1 MSFFKKEEK
10 TEQVIEVEEL
20 DELRLKVKNTRMP
33 AQVEEAAFLEIDK
46 LEKSS
51 RSSAEYTIGINYL
64 DYLTALP
71 WNKATVD
78 NLDIQRAEKIL
89 NEEHHGLEE
98 IKERILEHLAVRI
111 MKVSRKFEILVVDD
125 ESRVRKNLK
134 YVLTKEGYGVTT
146 AKNGMEALNI
156 LRDRKM
162 DIIIT
167 DLKMDQVDGMELLEK
182 ARIADP
188 EVKVIMITGYAS
200 IASYKEAL
208 DKGSFNYITKPFE
221 LDEIR
226 NTVSKALY
234 PKTIGLISKGPIL
247 CFAGP
252 PGTGKTSLGRGI
264 ARSLGKKFIRISL
277 AGVKDEAEIR
287 GHRRSYVGAMPGRI
301 VQEIKRSESSNP
313 VFLLDELDKI
323 GQDFKGDPAS
333 ALLEVLDPQQNSR
346 FLDHYLDVPFDLSG
360 VMFIAT
366 ANTVDLIPGPLL
378 DRLEVLHLSGYTED
392 EKEQIAVNHLIPK
405 AIDASGLENN
415 QPKFSSEAIQMIIRE
430 YTREAGLRNFQRQL
444 DSICRKLARK
454 ILKENGKQG
463 PIKISP
469 ESVRKYL
476 GPRKFF
482 FEVAEAKD
490 RIGTV
495 TGLAWTESGG
505 EIIFIEATIMKGK
518 SDLILTGSL
527 GDVMKESA
535 QAALSY
541 IRSNTKILN
550 IPEDFFENHDIHIH
564 VPAGAIPKDGPSA
577 GLTIAAA
584 LVSLLTGRPAKRDV
598 ALSGELTLSGRIL
611 PVGGIKEKIMA
622 AHRAGVKTVIFP
634 EKNDSDLKNISDEI
648 KKDLTII
655 KTSQFETIVENILTD
670 DNPLPLVNH

>member
-1 MSFFKKEEK
+1 MAFFKRDQK

-20 DELRLKVKNTRMP
+20 VELRLKIKNMQMS
-33 AQVEEAAFLEIDK
+33 AQVEKAALTEIDK

-51 RSSAEYTIGINYL
+51 HSSAEYTIGINYL

-89 NEEHHGLEE
+89 DEEHYGLDE

-111 MKVSRKFEILVVDD
+111 MKVSRKFEVLVVDD
-125 ESRVRKNLK
+125 EKRVRENLQ
-134 YVLTKEGYGVTT
+134 YVLAKEGYDTIT
-146 AKNGMEALNI
+146 AKNGREALDI
-156 LRDRKM
+156 LKDRKV

-167 DLKMDQVDGMELLEK
+167 DLKMDEVDGMELLGK
-182 ARIADP
+182 ARAGDP
-188 EVKVIMITGYAS
+188 EVKVIMITGYATVP
-200 IASYKEAL
+200 SYKEAME
-208 DKGSFNYITKPFE
+208 KGSFNYIAKPFE

-226 NTVSKALY
+226 STVSKALA
-234 PKTIGLISKGPIL
+234 PKTFGLVSKGSII

-252 PGTGKTSLGRGI
+252 PGTGKTSLGMGI
-264 ARSLGKKFIRISL
+264 AASLGKKFIRISL
-277 AGVKDEAEIR
+277 AGMKDEAEIR

-301 VQEIKRSESSNP
+301 IQEIRRAESNNP
-313 VFLLDELDKI
+313 VFMLDELDKI

-333 ALLEVLDPQQNSR
+333 ALLEVLDPQQNSK
-346 FLDHYLDVPFDLSG
+346 FIDHYLDVPFDLSR

-392 EKEQIAVNHLIPK
+392 EKEQIASNHLIPK
-405 AIDASGLENN
+405 AINAAGLNKN
-415 QPKFSSEAIQMIIRE
+415 QPEFTADAIQMIISE
-430 YTREAGLRNFQRQL
+430 YTREAGLRNLQRQL
-444 DSICRKLARK
+444 DSICRKLARE
-454 ILKENGKQG
+454 ILKENGKDNL
-463 PIKISP
+463 IKITP
-469 ESVRKYL
+469 ESVRRYL

-482 FEVAEAKD
+482 FEVAEAQD

-505 EIIFIEATIMKGK
+505 EIIFIEATMMKGK
-518 SDLILTGSL
+518 SKLILTGSL

-541 IRSNTKILN
+541 IRSNTQSLN
-550 IPEDFFENHDIHIH
+550 IPEDFFDNHDIHIH

-584 LVSLLTGRPAKRDV
+584 LISLLTGRPAKRDV
-598 ALSGELTLSGRIL
+598 ALTGELTLSGRIL

-622 AHRAGVKTVIFP
+622 ARRAGVKTVIFP

-648 KKDLTII
+648 KKDLNII
-655 KTSQFETIVENILTD
+655 KTSQFDTIVDKILK
-670 DNPLPLVNH
+670 